1 MQDAIKYSCNIYFYQ
16 LAEAVGAKRIVDCA
30 FQLGIGSLAGI
41 DLSGEVR
48 GYLPLNLA
56 AGLPPGEVILLG
68 IGQGRIAA
76 TPLQILNAYCAFAN
90 GGRLWTPHLL
100 DRIESPDGE
109 VLIHT
114 DAKWHEIPLSSSAR
128 STIIAGLVATVN
140 EEGGTAY
147 KAAFL
152 PDWKV
157 AGKTGTAQRDLEA
170 TDAWFVGFAPYD
182 EPKIGVLVVVEK
194 GGHGGAVAAPLAK
207 NILAYYFTNWKEK
220 PLEDAPKVLSSSTAV
235 KSQSAVVINA
245 KDF

>member
-1 MQDAIKYSCNIYFYQ
+1 M
-16 LAEAVGAKRIVDCA
+16 
-30 FQLGIGSLAGI
+30 
-41 DLSGEVR
+41 
-48 GYLPLNLA
+48 
-56 AGLPPGEVILLG
+56 ILLG

-114 DAKWHEIPLSSSAR
+114 DAKWHEIPLSSSVR
-128 STIIAGLVATVN
+128 SAILEGLVAAVN

-147 KAAFL
+147 KAGFL
-152 PDWKV
+152 RDWKV

-182 EPKIGVLVVVEK
+182 DPKLAVLVLVEK

-207 NILAYYFTNWKEK
+207 NIFAYYFTNWKEN
-220 PLEDAPKVLSSSTAV
+220 PQEDAPKVLSSSTAV
-235 KSQSAVVINA
+235 KPQYAIAMNG